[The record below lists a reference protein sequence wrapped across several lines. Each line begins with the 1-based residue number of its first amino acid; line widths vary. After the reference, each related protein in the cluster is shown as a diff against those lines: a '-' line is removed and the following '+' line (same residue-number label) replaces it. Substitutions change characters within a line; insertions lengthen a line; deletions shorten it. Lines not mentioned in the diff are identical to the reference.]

1 MQNRGQST
9 KKSKQNKNMLYVKR
23 MWTGYGILLGIVTL
37 FFILLSC
44 GVLGFMP
51 SFEQLE
57 NPNSNLASEVLADD
71 GQLLGYIG
79 IQNRTNVDYKDLPPS
94 LVNALIATEDS
105 RFESH
110 SGIDVKSLFRVL
122 LKTVIGRQ
130 HSSGGGSTITQQ
142 LAKNLFPREGVSKF
156 STPYYKLKE
165 WVVAVKLERRYSK
178 QEIISMYLN
187 TVDYGSNSFGIKT
200 ASNTFFS
207 KLPKQLDVHESAVL
221 VGLLKAPTTYNPVRH
236 KEKSMERRNTV
247 LSQMNKYGYLTDEEF
262 ESAKNKDLITHY
274 NPTTQDRGV
283 ATYFREKIR
292 LYMRDWCNTHYKPN
306 GEPYDVYRD
315 GLRIYTTINY
325 DMQVNAEAAVRKHFT
340 QLQSEFFKQCKG
352 RSGAPFTGIS
362 KENIAKYYDQ
372 AMKSSERYNNMVRDG
387 ATEKEIKTAFN
398 TPTDMDLFSWNG
410 DIDTVMTPMDSI
422 KYYKYF
428 LNTGMVSV
436 EPQTGHVKVYVGGID
451 YRHFKFDNATLGRRQ
466 IGSTF
471 KPFVYAAAMKD
482 SEITPCFQIENSPV
496 TFPEYDNW
504 TPRNSSHAREGEMVN
519 LKWALAN
526 SVNFVSAALMKEYTS
541 PSSVIAL
548 VRQMGI
554 SNPIQAVPSICLGTP
569 DLTVMEMAGAM
580 ATFVNQGVHKEP
592 IMITKITDNKGM
604 VLESFTS
611 KSNTALDER
620 TAYLVVDLM
629 KGVVDGGTGSR
640 LRYKYGVKSTMAGKT
655 GTTDNNSDGWFIGL
669 NPKLATAVWVGGE
682 YRSIHFSSMTWGQG
696 AAMALPVYGYFM
708 AECEKN
714 EHIGFYKGGF
724 VRPAD
729 LEFNDSCNAAGGD
742 SDDESSSPMDTVAVG
757 RTFQEYNDNW

>member
-1 MQNRGQST
+1 MQNKGKLT
-9 KKSKQNKNMLYVKR
+9 KKNAVNKNKLYVKR
-23 MWTGYGILLGIVTL
+23 MWATYGIFLGLVIL
-37 FFILLSC
+37 FFTLLSF

-51 SFEQLE
+51 SFEELE
-57 NPNSNLASEVLADD
+57 NPNCNLASEVFSDD

-79 IQNRTNVDYKDLPPS
+79 IQNRTNVDYKDLSPS
-94 LVNALIATEDS
+94 LLNALKATEDV

-110 SGIDVKSLFRVL
+110 SGIDTRSLFRVL
-122 LKTVIGRQ
+122 IKTVIGRQ
-130 HSSGGGSTITQQ
+130 HSGGGSTITQQ
-142 LAKNLFPREGVSKF
+142 LAKNLFPREKVSKF
-156 STPYYKLKE
+156 STPYFKLKE

-200 ASNTFFS
+200 AANTFFS
-207 KLPKQLDVHESAVL
+207 KLPSQLEVQESAVL
-221 VGLLKAPTTYNPVRH
+221 VGLLKAPTTYNPIRH
-236 KEKSMERRNTV
+236 KEKSMERRNVV
-247 LSQMNKYGYLTDEEF
+247 LSQMNKYGYLSDEEY
-262 ESAKNKDLITHY
+262 EKASQTDLITHY
-274 NPTTQDRGV
+274 NPTTQDQGV
-283 ATYFREKIR
+283 ATYFREKVR
-292 LYMRDWCNTHYKPN
+292 LFMHKWCKTHYKSN

-325 DMQVNAEAAVRKHFT
+325 DMQKNAELAVRKHFT

-352 RSGAPFTGIS
+352 RKGAPFTGIS
-362 KENIAKYYDQ
+362 QENIDKYLDQ
-372 AMKSSERYNNMVRDG
+372 AMKSSDRYNNMIKEG
-387 ATEKEIKTAFN
+387 ASEREIKEAFN
-398 TPTDMDLFSWNG
+398 TPIDMDVFSWNG
-410 DIDTVMTPMDSI
+410 EIDTMMAPMDSI

-428 LNTGMVSV
+428 LNTGMVSI

-451 YRHFKFDNATLGRRQ
+451 YKHFKFDNATLGRRQ

-471 KPFVYAAAMKD
+471 KPFVYASAMKD

-496 TFPEYDNW
+496 TFPEYDDW

-526 SVNFVSAALMKEYTS
+526 SVNFVSAALMKDYTS

-548 VRQMGI
+548 VRNMGI
-554 SNPIQAVPSICLGTP
+554 TNPIQPVPSICLGTP
-569 DLTVMEMAGAM
+569 DLTVWEMAGAM

-592 IMITKITDNKGM
+592 IFITKITDNKGM

-611 KSNTALDER
+611 KSNTALDEK

-640 LRYKYGVKSTMAGKT
+640 LRYKYGIKSTMAGKT

-682 YRSIHFSSMTWGQG
+682 YRSIHFSSMVWGQG

-714 EHIGFYKGGF
+714 QNLSFYKGGF
-724 VRPAD
+724 VRPTD
-729 LEFNDSCNAAGGD
+729 LEFDDNCNAKSD
-742 SDDESSSPMDTVAVG
+742 SDGETSPKDTINVG
-757 RTFQEYNDNW
+757 TFREYNENW